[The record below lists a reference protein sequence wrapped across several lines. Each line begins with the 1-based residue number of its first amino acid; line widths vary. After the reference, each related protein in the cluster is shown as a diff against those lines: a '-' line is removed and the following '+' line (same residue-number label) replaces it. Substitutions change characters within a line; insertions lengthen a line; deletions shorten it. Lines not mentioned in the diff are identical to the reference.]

1 MFTVTILCL
10 FFSFLSF
17 FHFLITAC
25 LLDCQCLG
33 QQLSKYYFRDRFFH
47 VLNCSHSFT
56 DACEFR
62 MNGLISSTDTIK
74 QRLIP
79 FLEGKKIKHIE
90 LKELC
95 CKSAWHWPSE
105 RSFFFFKEKR
115 YFWMINIL
123 LLSIRQRWRRDDTCK
138 IKNKIAWRQ
147 RMSKGRN

>member
-1 MFTVTILCL
+1 MLCL

-25 LLDCQCLG
+25 LLDCQCRG
-33 QQLSKYYFRDRFFH
+33 QQLSKYYFRDRFFR

-105 RSFFFFKEKR
+105 RSFFSSKKNVISEWLIFSFCPFVNGDDEMTHAKLKTKLHGDRECQR
-115 YFWMINIL
+115 VEIRINE
-123 LLSIRQRWRRDDTCK
+123 W
-138 IKNKIAWRQ
+138 
-147 RMSKGRN
+147 